1 MNSLSEIKTETN
13 IINTYQSEARDREI
27 YRAFAEKAGAEGK
40 TQVANLFRAATVSK
54 NILAHSVLSAL
65 REISAPTCDL
75 WMAGGYHPGLIKE
88 SSAENL
94 KAAIANVASD
104 TSKMFPSMI
113 RDAENDGWKFAKQCF
128 THAKAVDKGHH
139 KLFNHAIDNLDKP
152 VVTDYFVCE
161 SCGNVIEKKPVAS
174 CSVCG
179 AAKKTFMI
187 VT

>member
-1 MNSLSEIKTETN
+1 MNSLREIKTETN
-13 IINTYQSEARDREI
+13 DREI
-27 YRAFAEKAGAEGK
+27 YRAFAEKAGSEGK
-40 TQVANLFRAATVSK
+40 PRVANLFRAATVSK

-65 REISAPTCDL
+65 REMSTPTCDL

-94 KAAIANVASD
+94 KAAIANVTSE

-128 THAKAVDKGHH
+128 TYAEEVDMEHNTLFKHA
-139 KLFNHAIDNLDKP
+139 LNNLDNP
-152 VVTDYFVCE
+152 GATDFFVCE
-161 SCGNVIEKKPVAS
+161 SCGNVIENNPVAS
-174 CSVCG
+174 CTVCG
-179 AAKKTFMI
+179 SDKKTFTI

>member
-1 MNSLSEIKTETN
+1 MNSLRETKTETN

-27 YRAFAEKAGAEGK
+27 YRAFAEKAGSEGK
-40 TQVANLFRAATVSK
+40 PRVANLFRAATVSK

-65 REISAPTCDL
+65 REISTPTCDL

-104 TSKMFPSMI
+104 TSKMFTSMI

-128 THAKAVDKGHH
+128 TYAEAVDKGHN
-139 KLFNHAIDNLDKP
+139 KLFSQALNDLDTP
-152 VVTDYFVCE
+152 GASDYFVCE
-161 SCGNVIEKKPVAS
+161 SCGNVIDSNPVDS
-174 CSVCG
+174 CTVCG
-179 AAKKTFMI
+179 SEKKTFMA
-187 VT
+187 VR